1 MKNLEEAH
9 QYLNTEIKSEEE
21 EDDIRESLLKP
32 VKIDV
37 SLLPEVIFTGRNI
50 DIKTH

>member
-1 MKNLEEAH
+1 
-9 QYLNTEIKSEEE
+9 LNTEIKSEEE

-32 VKIDV
+32 VKISSPKIDV
-37 SLLPEVIFTGRNI
+37 SLLPEVVFTGRNI